1 VLRCGLIM
9 EGAAGIINGSQ
20 LSIMD
25 LPKASTLNGSP
36 LPFAPNVVQGF
47 EGEGAGAHIE
57 VTFTSRLPKEF
68 PVRFGLIR
76 RTNIEDKSPVPSCCR
91 LQERGKRK
99 WRSWGTGRVQAR
111 GDNVFQELVS
121 LDFSNEKVKIRPTQD
136 EDPEEEE
143 ARRVLAVDL
152 PH

>member
-1 VLRCGLIM
+1 M
-9 EGAAGIINGSQ
+9 EGAAGVVNGSE
-20 LSIMD
+20 LSIMS
-25 LPKASTLNGSP
+25 LPKASALDGAP
-36 LPFAPNVVQGF
+36 FPFAPKVVQGL
-47 EGEGAGAHIE
+47 EGEGAVAHIE
-57 VTFTSRLPKEF
+57 VTFISRLPKEP

-76 RTNIEDKSPVPSCCR
+76 RTNVVDQTPIPSCCR
-91 LQERGKRK
+91 LQEGCKRK

-143 ARRVLAVDL
+143 AGRVLAVDL